1 MTAHATALFEAPAV
15 HEVDDGQPVSAWE
28 VAATVPVAD
37 PRVDTAL
44 PRSNAGLVSYQR
56 ESRQY
61 GRAEMIRALQAIGA
75 AWQRAR
81 PTGPRI
87 GIGDI
92 SFRGGGRMPPHVS
105 HQRGLD
111 VDIRLIRADGREA
124 PVRYQDDGYSR
135 ALTQQLVDTIRA
147 NPVLPVE
154 LVLFNDPAVTGVK
167 RWRGHDNHLHV
178 RFRVPGSTPP
188 TPVRT
193 RPAPGAA
200 RPVATRPTPAPRPAS
215 APAPGDGPR
224 GPFGTLTLVRPGKP
238 TWQYRFTPED
248 MLWTARFIVGEAGG
262 RDTPDN
268 RAVIWAMFNRYALF
282 TGRLPAFD
290 RFHTFIRA
298 YSTPLQSV
306 LRSAGAAKRHMHRPE
321 FVRTGGTYAPP
332 HQDVPRGQ
340 LERHLRLQRTP
351 WRSLPAEAR
360 SLAERALRGEAPNP
374 GIGIASDFANTAVYF
389 KDRHK
394 ALPRTYEEWRAF
406 TEGYARERC
415 HRDQRGCTWIGR
427 VVGLDQVRTNAFFI
441 DNRVRDLPASAVQ
454 VIRPR

>member
-1 MTAHATALFEAPAV
+1 MAAQPMALFEAPAV
-15 HEVDDGQPVSAWE
+15 HDADAGQPASAWE
-28 VAATVPVAD
+28 VAATRTVAG

-44 PRSNAGLVSYQR
+44 PRENAGLVSYQR
-56 ESRQY
+56 EPRQY

-81 PTGPRI
+81 PIGPRI

-92 SFRGGGRMPPHVS
+92 SLRGGGPMPPHAS

-111 VDIRLIRADGREA
+111 VDIRLVRADGREA
-124 PVRYQDDGYSR
+124 PVRYQDAAYSR
-135 ALTQQLVDTIRA
+135 ALTQQLVNIIRA
-147 NPVLPVE
+147 NPILPVE
-154 LVLFNDPAVTGVK
+154 LILFNDPAVTGVK
-167 RWRGHDNHLHV
+167 RWKGHDNHLHV
-178 RFRVPGSTPP
+178 RFRVPG
-188 TPVRT
+188 
-193 RPAPGAA
+193 A
-200 RPVATRPTPAPRPAS
+200 APRPTTTARPAS
-215 APAPGDGPR
+215 GVARPTTGSVPPAAQPAPAPGDGPR

-238 TWQYRFTPED
+238 AWQYQFTPD
-248 MLWTARFIVGEAGG
+248 DVLWTARFIVGEAGG

-282 TGRLPAFD
+282 TGRLRAFD
-290 RFHTFIRA
+290 RFHKFIRA
-298 YSTPLQSV
+298 YSTPLQPV
-306 LRSAGAAKRHMHRPE
+306 LRSGGAAKRHMHRPE
-321 FVRTGGTYAPP
+321 FVRTGGTYDAPYQ
-332 HQDVPRGQ
+332 HVPRGQ
-340 LERHLRLQRTP
+340 LERHLRLQRTS
-351 WRSLPAEAR
+351 WGSLPAEAR

-389 KDRHK
+389 KDRHG

-427 VVGLDQVRTNAFFI
+427 VNGLDQVRKNAFFI

-454 VIRPR
+454 IIRPR